1 MYLIPLGMV
10 VMNTVTQAM
19 NMPEE
24 QAAGQPGAQPAAGA
38 QPVAGAQRAPNTAVR
53 RR

>member
-1 MYLIPLGMV
+1 MYLIPLGLII
-10 VMNTVTQAM
+10 MNAVTQAM

-24 QAAGQPGAQPAAGA
+24 QVAAQAATGQPQQAA
-38 QPVAGAQRAPNTAVR
+38 VQRAPNAAVR

>member
-1 MYLIPLGMV
+1 MYLIPLGMI
-10 VMNTVTQAM
+10 VMNAVTQAM

-24 QAAGQPGAQPAAGA
+24 QAAGQPGTGQPGTQAPAI
-38 QPVAGAQRAPNTAVR
+38 AQRAPNAAVR